1 MRNPTQGQTLFV
13 GIGSPHGDD
22 RIGWRIADL
31 LRTHMPPDISIR
43 KATTPNDLL
52 DWLEGI
58 DRLIICDA
66 CLSRCGTP
74 QDDVHLL
81 RWDWP
86 TLELAALR
94 SAGSHAFGLPQVLQL
109 AERLGTLPPVVT
121 VLGLEGLCF
130 DAFAEL
136 SPQVAAAIESIVP
149 RIQAVCA
156 GRHASEAAHHA

>member
-1 MRNPTQGQTLFV
+1 MSNPRQGQTLFV

-31 LRTHMPPDISIR
+31 LGTRMPPDISIR
-43 KATTPNDLL
+43 KAATPSDLL

-66 CLSRCGTP
+66 CLSRGGTP
-74 QDDVHLL
+74 QDEVHLH
-81 RWDWP
+81 RWEWP
-86 TLELAALR
+86 TLEIAALR
-94 SAGSHAFGLPQVLQL
+94 SAGTHAFGLPQVLQL
-109 AERLGTLPPVVT
+109 AERLGTLPPDVT

-136 SPQVAAAIESIVP
+136 SPEVAAAIDSFIP
-149 RIQAVCA
+149 KIQAVCA